1 MPISPFNLCGETSAT
16 RDSLWNSA
24 RAINWFP
31 ITDTSGS
38 AQSKVE
44 LAPIPGLTTFT
55 TLTNPPIRGLWA
67 GDNRLFA
74 VAAGELYEI
83 FSNGAATAITGG
95 VLSAATPV
103 QFAANGTSLLVASG
117 DQIWYA
123 TGGVSHK
130 TYDGAISVVYLDGY
144 YIILLADGQT
154 IQISGGSTPGLTWDP
169 LDTAQSQGPVDRK
182 VRLEAHEGH
191 LWLFGQRSI
200 SVWYD
205 SGNADFPFAPIDGAT
220 IDQGTMAPWS
230 VTRIDRKLYW
240 LGMNEHGYGRVFRTE
255 GYTPVPISNQ
265 AIEHLIKT
273 YLDLG
278 TDQCIT
284 GSGYTENGHTFYV
297 LSFPKAK
304 ACLVY
309 NLSTNMWHERARW
322 NADQWQHWRGA
333 SFHAFCFGKHIV
345 ARTSEAPFPDGDHTK
360 IYEQGLHIYG
370 DDGNRIRRYRAAPYT
385 QADQQWL
392 FHHYL
397 RLLTSGSSA
406 VTMRYLYDDNTTW
419 SNERTVAP
427 FKHEIKYRR
436 LGRARD
442 RMYELYLLDSLTEAQ
457 GIIEGYL
464 HLADPPQNPAT
475 IAR

>member
-16 RDSLWNSA
+16 RDSLWSA
-24 RAINWFP
+24 SRSVNWFP
-31 ITDTSGS
+31 ITDTSGT

-44 LAPIPGLTTFT
+44 LAPIPGLQVFT
-55 TLTNPPIRGLWA
+55 TLTNPPIRGLFA

-74 VAAGELYEI
+74 VAQGDLFEI
-83 FSNGAATAITGG
+83 FSTGAATLIPGG

-103 QFAANGTSLLVASG
+103 QFAANGGSSASLLIASG
-117 DQIWYA
+117 DSIWYA
-123 TGGVSHK
+123 TDTSHK
-130 TYDGAISVVYLDGY
+130 TKDGAISVVYLDGY
-144 YIILLADGQT
+144 YIILWADGQT
-154 IQISGGSTPGLTWDP
+154 IQISTDGLTWEE
-169 LDTAQSQGPVDRK
+169 LDVAQSQGPVDRK

-322 NADQWQHWRGA
+322 NADHWEHWRGA

-360 IYEQGLHIYG
+360 IYEQGLHIFG

-419 SNERTVAP
+419 SQERVVAP

>member
-1 MPISPFNLCGETSAT
+1 L
-16 RDSLWNSA
+16 
-24 RAINWFP
+24 
-31 ITDTSGS
+31 
-38 AQSKVE
+38 QV
-44 LAPIPGLTTFT
+44 FT
-55 TLTNPPIRGLWA
+55 TLTNPPIRGLFA

-83 FSNGAATAITGG
+83 FANGSATVIPNVVPGG
-95 VLSAATPV
+95 PSVLNAATPV
-103 QFAANGTSLLVASG
+103 QFAANGGPSASLLIASG
-117 DQIWYA
+117 DSIWYA
-123 TGGVSHK
+123 TNTTHK
-130 TYDGAISVVYLDGY
+130 TKDGAISVVYLDGY
-144 YIILLADGQT
+144 YIILWADGQT
-154 IQISGGSTPGLTWDP
+154 IQISTDGLTWDP
-169 LDTAQSQGPVDRK
+169 LDVGQSQGPVDRK

-265 AIEHLIKT
+265 AIEYLIKT

-360 IYEQGLHIYG
+360 IYEQGLHIFG

-406 VTMRYLYDDNTTW
+406 VTMRYLYDDGTTW
-419 SNERTVAP
+419 SQERVVAP

>member
-1 MPISPFNLCGETSAT
+1 MPTSPFNLCGETAAT
-16 RDSLWNSA
+16 RDSLWNSS
-24 RAINWFP
+24 RVINWFP
-31 ITDTSGS
+31 IVDTSGT

-44 LAPIPGLTTFT
+44 LAPIPGLQVFT

-74 VAAGELYEI
+74 VAQGGLFEI
-83 FSNGAATAITGG
+83 FSNGAATAVTGG
-95 VLSAATPV
+95 VLTAATPV
-103 QFAANGTSLLVASG
+103 QFAGGGNELLIASG

-144 YIILLADGQT
+144 YIILRTDGQT
-154 IQISGGSTPGLTWDP
+154 IQLSTDGLTWDP
-169 LDTAQSQGPVDRK
+169 LDVAQSQGPPDRK

-265 AIEHLIKT
+265 AIEYLIKT

-322 NADQWQHWRGA
+322 NADAWQHWRGA

-419 SNERTVAP
+419 SQERVVAP

>member
-1 MPISPFNLCGETSAT
+1 MPISPFNLCGGTEIT
-16 RDSLWNSA
+16 RDSLWSA
-24 RAINWFP
+24 SRVCNWFP
-31 ITDTSGS
+31 IVDTSGT

-44 LAPIPGLTTFT
+44 LAPIPGLQVFT

-74 VAAGELYEI
+74 VAQGGLFEI
-83 FSNGAATAITGG
+83 FSSGAATAVTGG

-103 QFAANGTSLLVASG
+103 QFAGNGQSLLIASG
-117 DQIWYA
+117 DQIWFA

-130 TYDGAISVVYLDGY
+130 TYDGAYSVVYLDGY
-144 YIILLADGQT
+144 YIILHVDGQT
-154 IQISGGSTPGLTWDP
+154 IQISTDGLTWDP
-169 LDTAQSQGPVDRK
+169 IDVAQSQTQIDRK

-191 LWLFGQRSI
+191 LWIFGQRSI

-205 SGNADFPFAPIDGAT
+205 SGNADFPFAPIDGAM

-240 LGMNEHGYGRVFRTE
+240 LGMDEHGYGRVFRTE

-265 AIEHLIKT
+265 AIEYLIKG

-322 NADQWQHWRGA
+322 NADHWEHWRGA

-442 RMYELYLLDSLTEAQ
+442 RMYELYLLDSLTGSQ

>member
-1 MPISPFNLCGETSAT
+1 MPITPFNLCGETSAT
-16 RDSLWNSA
+16 RDSLWQAS
-24 RAINWFP
+24 RSVNWFP
-31 ITDTSGS
+31 ITDTSGT

-44 LAPIPGLTTFT
+44 LAPIPGLQLFT
-55 TLTNPPIRGLWA
+55 TLTNPPVRGLWA

-74 VAAGELYEI
+74 VAQGGLFEI
-83 FSNGAATAITGG
+83 FSSGAATAITGG

-103 QFAANGTSLLVASG
+103 QFAGGGNELLIASG

-123 TGGVSHK
+123 TGGASHK

-144 YIILLADGQT
+144 YIILWVDGKT
-154 IQISGGSTPGLTWDP
+154 IQISTDGLAWNP
-169 LDTAQSQGPVDRK
+169 LDVGQSQAMPDRL
-182 VRLEAHEGH
+182 VRLEVHEGH
-191 LWLFGQRSI
+191 LWIFGQRTVR
-200 SVWYD
+200 VWYD
-205 SGNADFPFAPIDGAT
+205 SGNADFPFAPIDGAL

-230 VTRIDRKLYW
+230 VTKIDRRLYW
-240 LGMNEHGYGRVFRTE
+240 LGMDQYGTGRVFRTE

-265 AIEHLIKT
+265 AIEYLIKG

-278 TDQCIT
+278 TDQTIT

-309 NLSTNMWHERARW
+309 NLTTNMWHERARW
-322 NADQWQHWRGA
+322 NTDHWEHWRGA
-333 SFHAFCFGKHIV
+333 SFHAFCFNKHLV

-360 IYEQGLHIYG
+360 IYEQGLHIFG

-406 VTMRYLYDDNTTW
+406 VTMRYLGDDGTTW
-419 SNERTVAP
+419 SQERTVAP

-442 RMYELYLLDSLTEAQ
+442 RMYELYLLDSLSGAQ

-464 HLADPPQNPAT
+464 HLADPPQAAAT
-475 IAR
+475 VAR

>member
-16 RDSLWNSA
+16 RDSLWTNA
-24 RAINWFP
+24 RSINWYP
-31 ITDTSGS
+31 IVDTSGT

-74 VAAGELYEI
+74 VAQGGLFEI
-83 FSNGAATAITGG
+83 FSSGAATAITGG

-103 QFAANGTSLLVASG
+103 QFAGGGNEILIASG

-144 YIILLADGQT
+144 YIILHTDGQT
-154 IQISGGSTPGLTWDP
+154 IQLSTDGLTWDP
-169 LDTAQSQGPVDRK
+169 LDIAQSQGPPDRK

-240 LGMNEHGYGRVFRTE
+240 LGMNEHGYGQVFRTE
-255 GYTPVPISNQ
+255 GYTPVRISNQ

-284 GSGYTENGHTFYV
+284 GSGYVENGHTFYV

-322 NADQWQHWRGA
+322 NADHWEHWRGA
-333 SFHAFCFGKHIV
+333 SFHAFCFNKHLV
-345 ARTSEAPFPDGDHTK
+345 ARTSEAPFPDADHTR

-419 SNERTVAP
+419 SQERTVAP

-442 RMYELYLLDSLTEAQ
+442 RMYELYLLDSLTGSQ

-464 HLADPPQNPAT
+464 HLADPPQAAAT
-475 IAR
+475 VAR

>member
-16 RDSLWNSA
+16 RDSLWSA
-24 RAINWFP
+24 ARSVNWFP
-31 ITDTSGS
+31 IVDTSGT

-44 LAPIPGLTTFT
+44 LAPIPGLQVFT

-74 VAAGELYEI
+74 VAQGGLFEI
-83 FSNGAATAITGG
+83 AASGAATAITGG

-103 QFAANGTSLLVASG
+103 QFAGGGNELLIASG

-144 YIILLADGQT
+144 YIILWVDGKT
-154 IQISGGSTPGLTWDP
+154 IQLSTDGLTWNP
-169 LDTAQSQGPVDRK
+169 LDVGQSQAMPDRL

-191 LWLFGQRSI
+191 LWIFGQRSVR
-200 SVWYD
+200 VWYD
-205 SGNADFPFAPIDGAT
+205 SGNADFPFAPIDGAL

-230 VTRIDRKLYW
+230 VTKIDRRLYW
-240 LGMNEHGYGRVFRTE
+240 LGMDQYGYGRVFRTE

-265 AIEHLIKT
+265 AIEYLIKT

-322 NADQWQHWRGA
+322 NADHWEQWRG
-333 SFHAFCFGKHIV
+333 SGFHAFCFNKHLV

-360 IYEQGLHIYG
+360 IYEQGVHLYG

-397 RLLTSGSSA
+397 RLLTSGNSA
-406 VTMRYLYDDNTTW
+406 VTMRYLGDDGTTW
-419 SNERTVAP
+419 SQERTVAP
-427 FKHEIKYRR
+427 LRHEIKYRR

-442 RMYELYLLDSLTEAQ
+442 RMYELYLLDSLTGAQ

-464 HLADPPQNPAT
+464 HLADPPQAAAT